1 MFGSRSCWPD
11 PAQPKACT
19 CQSVCVSFLDPI
31 CTRGRKSSARSRRQI
46 ARRAGRS
53 ELSQLRGRDR
63 EGKAVVMHGGVHAR
77 PGALPRIPFL
87 PGAAPGPSS
96 PGGRPGL
103 GAALR
108 RSKTKSRLHFGPP
121 AAGDLCKRA
130 HRVRISHPALRLSDD
145 PCVCVWLL
153 ALVPWS
159 KP

>member
-1 MFGSRSCWPD
+1 LYTWSEELSS
-11 PAQPKACT
+11 
-19 CQSVCVSFLDPI
+19 QSQ
-31 CTRGRKSSARSRRQI
+31 TI

-145 PCVCVWLL
+145 PCVASRPCPLVKTIARGMEQSGAVNLPVTLL
-153 ALVPWS
+153 
-159 KP
+159 